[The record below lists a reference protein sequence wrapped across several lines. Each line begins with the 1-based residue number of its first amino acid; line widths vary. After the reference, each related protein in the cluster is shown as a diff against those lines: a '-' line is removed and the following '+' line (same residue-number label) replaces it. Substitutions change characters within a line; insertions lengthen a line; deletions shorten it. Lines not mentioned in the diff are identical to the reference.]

1 MATSRMSSLV
11 FVGGQF
17 PVELFDERALFTG
30 DLDQG
35 GQVKVGPIG
44 QFSYSS
50 GTYRFEVTPP
60 RIDLKYTGPCI
71 IPDALVEAAT
81 AIADAIQPIRKAAA
95 VSGFGMNCETIYDRA
110 TIGVSGVE
118 FCSRLV
124 SARLAELVG
133 EASSEATARV
143 RFFDEV
149 IQYDVRF
156 EPHAVS
162 GGENLLVA
170 VNGHQVVGN
179 DEDLKSRL
187 RRDLVEDFQE
197 YIRELERRIVDTG
210 GSV

>member
-1 MATSRMSSLV
+1 MAISRMSSLV

-17 PVELFDERALFTG
+17 PVELFDERALFDG

-35 GQVKVGPIG
+35 VQIKVGPIG
-44 QFSYSS
+44 QFSYLS

-60 RIDLKYTGPCI
+60 RIDLKHNGACI
-71 IPDALVEAAT
+71 IPEALVNAAT
-81 AIADAIQPIRKAAA
+81 TVAEIIQPVRKAAT
-95 VSGFGMNCETIYDRA
+95 VSGFGMNCDTIYDRA
-110 TIGVSGVE
+110 TTGVSGVD

-124 SARLAELVG
+124 STRLAELAG

-143 RFFDEV
+143 RFGNEE

-156 EPHAVS
+156 EPHAES

-170 VNGHQVVGN
+170 VNGHQAVSSG
-179 DEDLKSRL
+179 DDLDSKL
-187 RRDLVEDFQE
+187 RRDLVQKFRE
-197 YIRELERRIVDTG
+197 YIRALERRIGDTD